1 MAAAAPT
8 IKKKAAKKP
17 KAKAEK
23 KSGKKSAKKDKK
35 DKKDKVP
42 RAPSAYNLFM
52 KDELVKV
59 KKATPS
65 IDHKAAFTKAAGNWA
80 TSKSNPKNK

>member
-23 KSGKKSAKKDKK
+23 KSGKKSAKK